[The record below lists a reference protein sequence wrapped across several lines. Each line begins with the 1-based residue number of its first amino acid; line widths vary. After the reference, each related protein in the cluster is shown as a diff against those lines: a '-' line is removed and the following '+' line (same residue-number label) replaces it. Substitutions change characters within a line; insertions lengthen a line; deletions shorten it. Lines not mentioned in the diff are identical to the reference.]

1 MEKGTR
7 AMTSE
12 VKQLIDDTIAL
23 TGASAPALL
32 DADAPTLATSST
44 GATYLIGLVGGKDVG
59 KSSLVNAL
67 VGKPI
72 STATSHGP
80 GTETV
85 IAYVHQQSINEIRP
99 LLEREAPGR
108 YTIVTHAV
116 DRLRRQVLLDLPD
129 IDSKY
134 GDHLQLTR
142 RMLRHMLYP
151 IWIQSIEKYADLR
164 PQELLSAVAEG
175 NDPQNFVF
183 CLNKADQLA
192 SREGAGAAEELRK
205 DFAKRIAR
213 TIQLPASP
221 QVFLISARQPA
232 AFDLPKLTELL
243 SQEKSSEAVNQSRD
257 LADRRQDRSLFGW
270 FQRQRLGD
278 RAQQIVALEKDAQ
291 DLINSRITMP
301 LIDRAIPR
309 MLDDPGQRM
318 ALLAPVT
325 RLRMSRWPI
334 VNAID
339 ALLSPV
345 MALVQKNLGA
355 SSATSADPDAYL
367 ADTGGISTSVQAAFA
382 QLHQLHPQLSE
393 MYRERK
399 LWESMHADLAA
410 IDLRRRFAEVARR
423 QQEAV
428 LKRAGGRFHVL
439 FAPWRWL
446 LTIGAVLWFPI
457 IQPVLN
463 VMLQQDVWNFSR
475 ETLRVVVGVLSVE
488 HLLSCVTFLL
498 LWLFI
503 LWVMLRWGTQRRVT
517 RIIERWKRADS
528 DDDLSLPQQVIQWT
542 DEMLDPIHRRRER
555 VEQILKQAE
564 QLRAQLTAASASP
577 AAPAPALAGR
587 A

>member
-1 MEKGTR
+1 
-7 AMTSE
+7 MTTE

-23 TGASAPALL
+23 TGASAPTLL

-72 STATSHGP
+72 SKPTSHGP

-85 IAYVHQQSINEIRP
+85 IAYCHQQSINEIRP
-99 LLEREAPGR
+99 LLEREAPAR

-129 IDSKY
+129 VDSKY
-134 GDHLQLTR
+134 GDHVQLTR

-164 PQELLSAVAEG
+164 PQELLAAVAEG
-175 NDPQNFVF
+175 NDPQNFIF
-183 CLNKADQLA
+183 CLNKADQLIA
-192 SREGAGAAEELRK
+192 REGAGAAEELRN

-213 TIQLPASP
+213 TIQLPAPP
-221 QVFLISARQPA
+221 QVYLISAKQPT
-232 AFDLPKLTELL
+232 AFDLPRLTDLL
-243 SQEKSSEAVNQSRD
+243 SRERSSQAVNQSRD

-278 RAQQIVALEKDAQ
+278 RVQQLASLESDAQ
-291 DLINSRITMP
+291 ELLNARVSMP
-301 LIDRAIPR
+301 LIDHAIPR

-355 SSATSADPDAYL
+355 SSTGSADPDAYL
-367 ADTGGISTSVQAAFA
+367 ADTGGISTCVQTAFA

-393 MYRERK
+393 MYRDRK

-410 IDLRRRFAEVARR
+410 IDLKRRFAEVAQR

-428 LKRAGGRFHVL
+428 LKRAGGRFHAL

-457 IQPVLN
+457 IQPILN
-463 VMLQQDVWNFSR
+463 IMLQQNAWDLSK
-475 ETLRVVVGVLSVE
+475 ETLRVIVGVLSVE

-542 DEMLDPIHRRRER
+542 DEMLDPIHRRRDR
-555 VEQILKQAE
+555 VEQILNQAE
-564 QLRAQLTAASASP
+564 QLRAQLSAASASP